1 MLRRKACALWSA
13 STGHLL
19 ERAVHSSNR
28 MRARAKV
35 CLVLLWVL
43 QSASS
48 LAGCGPG
55 ATRPVVHGERQEEL
69 ANAPQSNAARAQRL
83 IELFKRAGLSDIRN
97 QPIEGHDGRY
107 NVIATLPGDVAET
120 IVVGAHVD
128 FVARGS
134 GLIGLVAQGQ
144 GVIDNWS
151 GATLVAS
158 LANALHASSR
168 HRTFVFVG
176 FDIEEWGLVGSRY
189 YVSQL
194 SPEERGR
201 ILGMVN
207 LECLGVSS
215 LKIFQNGS
223 ANALIALATRIS
235 AQTSIPVQ
243 PMILRNTPADSTA
256 FMTAGIP
263 AITFH
268 SLEPQDFK
276 LLHSYSDRY
285 DAINPDRFEQQY
297 HYLLAYLLALDAHEG
312 RMSPDVTGG

>member
-1 MLRRKACALWSA
+1 
-13 STGHLL
+13 
-19 ERAVHSSNR
+19 

-35 CLVLLWVL
+35 CLVLLWAL

-48 LAGCGPG
+48 SGGCGPG

-69 ANAPQSNAARAQRL
+69 ANAPRSNAARAQRL
-83 IELFKRAGLSDIRN
+83 IELFKQAGLSDIRK
-97 QPIEGHDGRY
+97 QPIEGHGGRY
-107 NVIATLPGDVAET
+107 NIIATLPGDVAET

-128 FVARGS
+128 FVARGG
-134 GLIGLVAQGQ
+134 GLIGLMAQGQ

-158 LANALHASSR
+158 LAKALQTSS
-168 HRTFVFVG
+168 HHHTFVFVG
-176 FDIEEWGLVGSRY
+176 FDIEEFGLVGSKY

-194 SPEERGR
+194 SPEERSS

-215 LKIFQNGS
+215 LKIYRNGS
-223 ANALIALATRIS
+223 AGDLVALATRVG
-235 AQTSIPVQ
+235 AEKSIPVQ
-243 PMILRNTPADSTA
+243 PMILRDTPADSAA
-256 FMTAGIP
+256 FLRAGIP

-268 SLEPQDFK
+268 SLETQDFK

-285 DAINPDRFEQQY
+285 NAIDPDLFEQQY
-297 HYLLAYLLALDAHEG
+297 RYLLAYLLALDARGG
-312 RMSPDVTGG
+312 RMSPEVGGG